1 MTTVPSQITTGPVGR
16 DIEYPTSDGR
26 PFAETDLHRTIMAA
40 AIETLQLHFAKQPV
54 YVSGNLLLYYKPGCQ
69 RRRVSPDV
77 MVVKGLEQRN
87 RDNYLL
93 WEEGRAPNVVIE
105 VTSASTRDEDLDDKF
120 EIYRDAVRVAEYF
133 LFDPRGE
140 YLSPVL
146 QGYRLIG
153 GQYVPIEPASG
164 RLPSLEL
171 GLVLEERGGELRFF
185 DPAAGKY
192 LPTQR
197 EARETAEAAR
207 SAAEAGRD
215 AAEAKAEQLVQ
226 ELESLRRQ
234 LRGG

>member
-1 MTTVPSQITTGPVGR
+1 
-16 DIEYPTSDGR
+16 
-26 PFAETDLHRTIMAA
+26 
-40 AIETLQLHFAKQPV
+40 
-54 YVSGNLLLYYKPGCQ
+54 
-69 RRRVSPDV
+69 

-93 WEEGRAPNVVIE
+93 WEEVRAPNVVIE
-105 VTSASTRDEDLDDKF
+105 VTSASTRDEDLDEKF
-120 EIYRDAVRVAEYF
+120 EIYRDAVRVTEYF

-140 YLSPVL
+140 YLSPAL

-164 RLPSLEL
+164 HLASVEL

-185 DPAAGKY
+185 NPTASRY
-192 LPTQR
+192 LPTRQ
-197 EARETAEAAR
+197 E
-207 SAAEAGRD
+207 GWD
-215 AAEAKAEQLVQ
+215 AAEAKVERLAR